1 MSLSLAEL
9 DAQDVTLLPER
20 ATLHHGGGVTIVHQ
34 TAIAAIF
41 DGSYGSAD
49 TNVAVAAIVT
59 SKRLRDGDGNQLLSF
74 PSRTASQSEDGNPSG
89 LESTAGFNRVSVS
102 ERCTCLR
109 CGADRELSGL
119 GPH

>member
-1 MSLSLAEL
+1 MSLSLVEL

-49 TNVAVAAIVT
+49 TNVAVAAIVN
-59 SKRLRDGDGNQLLSF
+59 L
-74 PSRTASQSEDGNPSG
+74 
-89 LESTAGFNRVSVS
+89 
-102 ERCTCLR
+102 
-109 CGADRELSGL
+109 
-119 GPH
+119 